1 MKKQINNYAGKWL
14 LLLCLILVS
23 SSVMFAQSSKKR
35 KKKKTKETTE
45 YTHQFGFN
53 GGTMMGAGP
62 SYRYNSGDNGV
73 QLTLLPIY
81 AADEAFIMGSVGFLR
96 KIHRTSFVEF
106 SAIGAVGGAYVSEGS
121 LFAVS
126 AGVQTTFKLGRNLDL
141 DLRNGL
147 GLYYVDSFDEG
158 GGLIGQAFGLGLM
171 YNFTR

>member
-1 MKKQINNYAGKWL
+1 MKNKINNYAGKWL

-62 SYRYNSGDNGV
+62 SYRYNTGDNGV

-81 AADEAFIMGSVGFLR
+81 AADEAFIMGSIGFLH
-96 KIHRTSFVEF
+96 KVHRTSVVEF
-106 SAIGAVGGAYVSEGS
+106 STIGALGGAYVSDGS